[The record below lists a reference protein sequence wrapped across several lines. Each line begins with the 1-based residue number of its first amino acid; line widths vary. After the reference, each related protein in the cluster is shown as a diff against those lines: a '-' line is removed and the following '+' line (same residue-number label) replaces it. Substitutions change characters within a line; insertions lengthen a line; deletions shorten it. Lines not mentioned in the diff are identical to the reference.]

1 MVVSTRHVFPSD
13 VDEHMLLHLDAH
25 TANLCTSLRALLD
38 EALQEDPHAQDQA
51 VRMLDKLDTYSRYV
65 TASPLPGFGRRERS
79 AACLLYTYTEGGR
92 ADLGHGRR
100 LVRASSGGLDEAWLQ
115 SHKEP
120 RCLGS

>member
-79 AACLLYTYTEGGR
+79 ATYLLYTYMEGGR
-92 ADLGHGRR
+92 ADIGHGRS
-100 LVRASSGGLDEAWLQ
+100 LVRASSCGSDEAWLQ
-115 SHKEP
+115 SHRQP